1 MKADAL
7 AHEISVGQALVR
19 GGCPICGVLKEF
31 QSALAEK
38 IQVHADLHLCNFHT
52 WLLARSA
59 PAKGTAA
66 VYLKLL
72 EDLPASASK
81 VALSNCDFCQRI
93 LEQEKLQ
100 LRELVKQMQR
110 DMFVQ
115 WMKRQGHLCL
125 NHSCKLKDHV
135 PLKMRRLVDEIV
147 ERTRAEL
154 KQDLEDFLE
163 HTKQGDD
170 AGGGILGRAA
180 EFLVSQRGL

>member
-19 GGCPICGVLKEF
+19 GACPICGVLKEF

-38 IQVHADLHLCNFHT
+38 VQVQVDLHLCNFHT

-59 PAKGTAA
+59 PAKGAAA

-72 EDLPASASK
+72 EDSPAVK
-81 VALSNCDFCQRI
+81 VGAADCDFCQRI

-100 LRELVKQMQR
+100 LRDLVKQMQR
-110 DMFVQ
+110 AMFVQ
-115 WMKRQGHLCL
+115 WMKSQGSLCL
-125 NHSCKLKDHV
+125 SHSRKLQDHA
-135 PLKMRRLVDEIV
+135 PLKMRRLIDEIV

-154 KQDLEDFLE
+154 KQELGDFLE
-163 HTKQGDD
+163 HTKQGDH

>member
-7 AHEISVGQALVR
+7 AHEISVSQALVR
-19 GGCPICGVLKEF
+19 GACPICGVLKEF

-38 IQVHADLHLCNFHT
+38 VQVHADLHLCNFHT

-59 PAKGTAA
+59 PANGAAA

-72 EDLPASASK
+72 EDSPAVKVEASD
-81 VALSNCDFCQRI
+81 CGFCQRI

-110 DMFVQ
+110 AMFVQ
-115 WMKRQGHLCL
+115 WMKSQGSVCL
-125 NHSCKLKDHV
+125 NHSRKLQDQA
-135 PLKMRRLVDEIV
+135 PLKMRRLIDEIV

-154 KQDLEDFLE
+154 KQELGNFLE
-163 HTKQGDD
+163 HTKQGDH

-180 EFLVSQRGL
+180 EFLVSQRGM

>member
-19 GGCPICGVLKEF
+19 GACPICAVLKEF

-38 IQVHADLHLCNFHT
+38 VQVHADLHLCNFHT

-59 PAKGTAA
+59 PAMGAAA

-72 EDLPASASK
+72 EDSPAVK
-81 VALSNCDFCQRI
+81 VGVPDCNFCQRI

-100 LRELVKQMQR
+100 LRDLVKQMQR

-115 WMKRQGHLCL
+115 WMKSQGSLCL
-125 NHSCKLKDHV
+125 NHSRKLQDHA
-135 PLKMRRLVDEIV
+135 PLKMRRLIDEIV

-154 KQDLEDFLE
+154 KQELGDFLE
-163 HTKQGDD
+163 HTKQGDHG
-170 AGGGILGRAA
+170 GGGILGHAA

>member
-7 AHEISVGQALVR
+7 AQEISVSQALVR
-19 GGCPICGVLKEF
+19 GACPICGVLKEF

-38 IQVHADLHLCNFHT
+38 VQVHADLHLCNFHT

-59 PAKGTAA
+59 PANGAAA

-72 EDLPASASK
+72 EDSPAVK
-81 VALSNCDFCQRI
+81 VVVPDCNFCQRI
-93 LEQEKLQ
+93 LEEEKLQ
-100 LRELVKQMQR
+100 LRDLVKQMQR

-115 WMKRQGHLCL
+115 WMKSQGSLCL
-125 NHSCKLKDHV
+125 NHSRKLQDHA
-135 PLKMRRLVDEIV
+135 PLKMRRLIDEIV

-154 KQDLEDFLE
+154 KQELADFLK
-163 HTKQGDD
+163 HTKQGDH

-180 EFLVSQRGL
+180 EFLVSQ